1 MEKMDPWTP
10 LQGGDLQCSNAG
22 IVLDNNFE
30 DNFTDSNVGRE
41 MQDNDSLKLADSDS
55 YLNKLYGKLSRL
67 QHVKSGTQLLTTLQE
82 ARGDHWAHQLNSSS
96 CGEQFGGDAVSPG
109 YLQRRLLPHTVPQ
122 SREELLRLLE
132 TDQLQERHQA
142 EQQET
147 DQLQERHQAGQQET
161 DQLQERH
168 QAEQLETDQLQERH
182 QAEQLET
189 DQLQER
195 HQAEQ
200 LQVRLQAR
208 RQETQQESG
217 LETAQDAAT
226 QDQS

>member
-10 LQGGDLQCSNAG
+10 LQGDDLQCSNAG

-147 DQLQERHQAGQQET
+147 DQLQERLQAGQQET
-161 DQLQERH
+161 DQLQERL
-168 QAEQLETDQLQERH
+168 QARRQETDQLQAGQQETDQLQERR
-182 QAEQLET
+182 QAGQQ
-189 DQLQER
+189 D
-195 HQAEQ
+195 
-200 LQVRLQAR
+200 
-208 RQETQQESG
+208 TQQESG

-226 QDQS
+226 QDQ

>member
-10 LQGGDLQCSNAG
+10 LQGGDLQCSNAD

-67 QHVKSGTQLLTTLQE
+67 QHVQSGTQLLTTLQE

-142 EQQET
+142 GLQETQQETDQLQQRLQAEQQET
-147 DQLQERHQAGQQET
+147 DQLQERHQAGQQEA
-161 DQLQERH
+161 DQLQER
-168 QAEQLETDQLQERH
+168 
-182 QAEQLET
+182 
-189 DQLQER
+189 
-195 HQAEQ
+195 
-200 LQVRLQAR
+200 LQAGL
-208 RQETQQESG
+208 QESG
-217 LETAQDAAT
+217 LETAQDAVT